1 VGRGRSR
8 RPGAEPQKQT
18 RKQPRPEPKRG
29 GDAAALPLTRSAICR
44 LAGASFGV
52 GVGGEFPERV
62 LARMSGSGSG
72 SGSGG
77 GGARGPSGPVP
88 ASARK
93 LVQGLKEIVNRP
105 DAEIYA
111 ALRECGMDPDE
122 AVSRLLCQGSI
133 SCHSPFP
140 HSFMCRLGR

>member
-1 VGRGRSR
+1 
-8 RPGAEPQKQT
+8 
-18 RKQPRPEPKRG
+18 
-29 GDAAALPLTRSAICR
+29 
-44 LAGASFGV
+44 
-52 GVGGEFPERV
+52 
-62 LARMSGSGSG
+62 MSGGG
-72 SGSGG
+72 GG

-111 ALRECGMDPDE
+111 ALRECDMDPDE
-122 AVSRLLCQGSI
+122 AVSRLLSQGHI

-140 HSFMCRLGR
+140 HRFVCRLGRYCRVFACLTVLDECALGSLSIASGFQEPCFLLPFYLGILRRFATALLVFGGDCASIR